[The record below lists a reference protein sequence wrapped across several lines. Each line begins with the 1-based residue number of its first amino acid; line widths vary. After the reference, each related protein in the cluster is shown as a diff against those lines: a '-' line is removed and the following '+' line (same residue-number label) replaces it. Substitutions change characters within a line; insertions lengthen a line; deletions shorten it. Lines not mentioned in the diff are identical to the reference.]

1 MMTLEGK
8 VCSVSGAGD
17 GAGGRWGS
25 DLILYLPLALF
36 YCVLIQPLTDTDT
49 TRISVYTKLKLSNV
63 TTPHTHTHTQLSQV
77 SERNND
83 VHAIAMSTEVSTV
96 FAYRH

>member
-1 MMTLEGK
+1 MTTLEGK

-17 GAGGRWGS
+17 GAGAGGRWGS

-49 TRISVYTKLKLSNV
+49 TRISVHKTETVKC
-63 TTPHTHTHTQLSQV
+63 HHAHTHTQCS
-77 SERNND
+77 
-83 VHAIAMSTEVSTV
+83 
-96 FAYRH
+96 